1 MIIIYVSYTGS
12 CGHIYTLYIYIYYC
26 FEITIMD
33 DKKEKTMCMY
43 MSEVTSSNPTFH
55 HFRLARSPPGV
66 TIGAV
71 GGMPWG
77 AKASI
82 RKFPTSGV
90 SGHLGIGD
98 ERPATIPQ
106 AVSVVSVA
114 SEHRKEVIHLN
125 MDSSK
130 FIYVPI
136 QVENTFVA
144 YRFDVNG
151 MASMGGSKAWMTC
164 AVGQQCN
171 WTTSKLLD
179 IW

>member
-1 MIIIYVSYTGS
+1 MIIYVSYTGS
-12 CGHIYTLYIYIYYC
+12 CGHIYTIVYIYILQMNC
-26 FEITIMD
+26 LIENELKFSKLLSWMI
-33 DKKEKTMCMY
+33 KKKKTMCVY

-82 RKFPTSGV
+82 RKFPTSGL

-106 AVSVVSVA
+106 VVSVVSAA

-136 QVENTFVA
+136 QMENTFVA
-144 YRFDVNG
+144 YRFDVNRYG
-151 MASMGGSKAWMTC
+151 KYGWLEGLNDMCSRSTM
-164 AVGQQCN
+164 
-171 WTTSKLLD
+171 
-179 IW
+179 

>member
-1 MIIIYVSYTGS
+1 MRATRAWRWRWTSAKLGTSISVHVPVGVICNDMHDIYIIFNMIIIYVSYTGS
-12 CGHIYTLYIYIYYC
+12 CGHIYTLYIYIHITFSDYYHGYSW
-26 FEITIMD
+26 IIN
-33 DKKEKTMCMY
+33 KKTTMCMY

-82 RKFPTSGV
+82 RKFPTSGL

-106 AVSVVSVA
+106 VVSVVSVA

-136 QVENTFVA
+136 
-144 YRFDVNG
+144 
-151 MASMGGSKAWMTC
+151 
-164 AVGQQCN
+164 
-171 WTTSKLLD
+171 
-179 IW
+179 